1 MINGSSL
8 RSAVERND
16 RTECNPPPPLNSR
29 AELDVELSV
38 SLPLSIF
45 IYGSSSTIANYFQP
59 QSLHQAPSHGFL
71 LSFLLF
77 ILWTVFS
84 RPCLLRHL
92 LSLPEMKQVVVRITS
107 LVIHFQP
114 PLSVSLSFSFSLL
127 PPSISHS
134 SFTSSES
141 VTDTHPHT
149 RQAVSV
155 SLLIGLDRL
164 FLQIFRGRI
173 RILHSSSLTKLSC
186 SASILFHSLCLSLR
200 ALF

>member
-1 MINGSSL
+1 MMKPQKHKIRRWLNFMINGSSL

-45 IYGSSSTIANYFQP
+45 IYGSSSTIADYFQP

-114 PLSVSLSFSFSLL
+114 PLSVSLSFSLIQS
-127 PPSISHS
+127 PPSIYLSQFIHQLR
-134 SFTSSES
+134 ER
-141 VTDTHPHT
+141 HRHT
-149 RQAVSV
+149 PAYTAGCKR
-155 SLLIGLDRL
+155 
-164 FLQIFRGRI
+164 
-173 RILHSSSLTKLSC
+173 
-186 SASILFHSLCLSLR
+186 
-200 ALF
+200 